1 MARAYEDMD
10 AGVRRL
16 LTRCGSACIPRP
28 PPTPAQQAR
37 ILTFAQSAALAPG
50 SFAER
55 RVRTFLQL
63 RRTNLD
69 DAITALERN
78 MAPTDLAR
86 FLGREVADADV
97 VLLRWPGLRA
107 RSATRTAVDD
117 AIAAGIDV
125 EQLARIMDATRD
137 AGLAGGRMLGYVTQL
152 GNLRRAGVT
161 GVNEVL
167 GDLAKGSNW
176 ARGAEWM
183 LRYCDARGWRGISA
197 FEFPQMTSY
206 GRLREIDAIIDG
218 KRYQFKSW
226 SSFYPSTFV
235 RQMEKDFDLV
245 SGDLT
250 QLRWVFD
257 PRKAL
262 NDPNAIR
269 AAAAQALD
277 DALARGTTVLSAD
290 AVSDIKDVLGS
301 IIEVP
306 AR

>member
-1 MARAYEDMD
+1 M
-10 AGVRRL
+10 
-16 LTRCGSACIPRP
+16 
-28 PPTPAQQAR
+28 
-37 ILTFAQSAALAPG
+37 
-50 SFAER
+50 
-55 RVRTFLQL
+55 
-63 RRTNLD
+63 
-69 DAITALERN
+69 
-78 MAPTDLAR
+78 
-86 FLGREVADADV
+86 
-97 VLLRWPGLRA
+97 
-107 RSATRTAVDD
+107 
-117 AIAAGIDV
+117 
-125 EQLARIMDATRD
+125 
-137 AGLAGGRMLGYVTQL
+137 
-152 GNLRRAGVT
+152 
-161 GVNEVL
+161 L

-235 RQMEKDFDLV
+235 RQMEKDFRSRV
-245 SGDLT
+245 RRPHPTSHG
-250 QLRWVFD
+250 FSIA
-257 PRKAL
+257 RKAL